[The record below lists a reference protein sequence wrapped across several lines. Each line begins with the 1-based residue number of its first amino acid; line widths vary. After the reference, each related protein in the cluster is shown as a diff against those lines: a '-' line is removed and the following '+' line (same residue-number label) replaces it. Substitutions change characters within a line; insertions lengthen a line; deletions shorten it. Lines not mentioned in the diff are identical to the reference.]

1 LEPSEFARY
10 LSLEGAVN
18 AIAPGGR
25 RNCCFIIFVFG
36 NPAAADL
43 EIGCRTSE

>member
-1 LEPSEFARY
+1 
-10 LSLEGAVN
+10 VN
-18 AIAPGGR
+18 AIALGGR
-25 RNCCFIIFVFG
+25 RDPPAIAVFIIFLFG